1 MLRNRD
7 LKKEL
12 VKAHMQTAYN
22 YANLSKAV
30 RRKVG
35 CIIVK
40 DDRIISIGYNGT
52 PKGWDNDCEHKE
64 YMPMILDGWLSPEQI
79 QEQWPFEEYDPDSK
93 DNKPY
98 RYKLATKPEVLHAEL
113 NALAKVAKSTES
125 CEGASMFITCAPCY
139 DCAKLVAESGIKEVF
154 YSEIYRDKRGLDHL
168 EKCGI
173 RASLVE

>member
-52 PKGWDNDCEHKE
+52 PKGWDNVCETRTHYTITDE
-64 YMPMILDGWLSPEQI
+64 
-79 QEQWPFEEYDPDSK
+79 
-93 DNKPY
+93 PY
-98 RYKLATKPEVLHAEL
+98 FTDENGTLYGLKTKPEVLHAEL
-113 NALAKVAKSTES
+113 NALVKVAKSTES
-125 CEGASMFITCAPCY
+125 CEGATMFITCAPCFE
-139 DCAKLVAESGIKEVF
+139 CAKLVAESGIKTVY
-154 YSEIYRDKRGLDHL
+154 YSEIYRDDKGIKHLQRRGVYV
-168 EKCGI
+168 EKVKI
-173 RASLVE
+173 